1 MARRQN
7 EPFDEEVLRMIASRM
22 NSVPA
27 LEDSAMGVA
36 ADSEASDAERPA
48 PEKPRRRAGKSSY
61 AEIFLSPMVVQRR
74 TAVYVSE
81 QVRDAISTIVRH
93 LGPSGELSVSGYV
106 ETYCDIIWRSTGRR
120 SIRAIKPRHGISC
133 YKSHERYSFHVSGPR
148 YGLSLFG

>member
-48 PEKPRRRAGKSSY
+48 
-61 AEIFLSPMVVQRR
+61 FLSPMVVQRR

-106 ETYCDIIWRSTGRR
+106 ENVL
-120 SIRAIKPRHGISC
+120 RHHLEKYREEINAC
-133 YKSHERYSFHVSGPR
+133 YKASARDK
-148 YGLSLFG
+148 LL

>member
-36 ADSEASDAERPA
+36 ADSEASERPA

-106 ETYCDIIWRSTGRR
+106 ENVL
-120 SIRAIKPRHGISC
+120 RHHLEKYREEINTC
-133 YKSHERYSFHVSGPR
+133 YKASARDK
-148 YGLSLFG
+148 LL

>member
-1 MARRQN
+1 
-7 EPFDEEVLRMIASRM
+7 MIASRM

-36 ADSEASDAERPA
+36 ADSA

-106 ETYCDIIWRSTGRR
+106 ENVL
-120 SIRAIKPRHGISC
+120 RHHLEKYREEINTC
-133 YKSHERYSFHVSGPR
+133 YKASARDK
-148 YGLSLFG
+148 LL

>member
-7 EPFDEEVLRMIASRM
+7 DPFDEEVLRMIASRM

-48 PEKPRRRAGKSSY
+48 PEKPRRRAGKSAY
-61 AEIFLSPMVVQRR
+61 AETFLSPMVVQRR

-93 LGPSGELSVSGYV
+93 LGPSGELFVSGYV
-106 ETYCDIIWRSTGRR
+106 ENVLRHHLEKYREDIN
-120 SIRAIKPRHGISC
+120 AC
-133 YKSHERYSFHVSGPR
+133 YKASARDK
-148 YGLSLFG
+148 LL

>member
-1 MARRQN
+1 
-7 EPFDEEVLRMIASRM
+7 MIASRM

-27 LEDSAMGVA
+27 PEDSAMGVA
-36 ADSEASDAERPA
+36 ADSEAFDAERPA

-61 AEIFLSPMVVQRR
+61 AETFLSPMVVQRR

-106 ETYCDIIWRSTGRR
+106 ENVL
-120 SIRAIKPRHGISC
+120 RHHLEKYREEINAC
-133 YKSHERYSFHVSGPR
+133 YKASARDK
-148 YGLSLFG
+148 LL

>member
-48 PEKPRRRAGKSSY
+48 PEKPRRRAGK
-61 AEIFLSPMVVQRR
+61 RR

-106 ETYCDIIWRSTGRR
+106 ENVL
-120 SIRAIKPRHGISC
+120 RHHLEKYREEINTC
-133 YKSHERYSFHVSGPR
+133 YKASARDK
-148 YGLSLFG
+148 LL

>member
-1 MARRQN
+1 
-7 EPFDEEVLRMIASRM
+7 MIASRM

-36 ADSEASDAERPA
+36 ADSE
-48 PEKPRRRAGKSSY
+48 KPRRRPGKSSY

-106 ETYCDIIWRSTGRR
+106 ENVL
-120 SIRAIKPRHGISC
+120 RHHLEKYREEINTC
-133 YKSHERYSFHVSGPR
+133 YKASARDK
-148 YGLSLFG
+148 LL

>member
-1 MARRQN
+1 
-7 EPFDEEVLRMIASRM
+7 MIASRM

-27 LEDSAMGVA
+27 PEDSAMGVA

-61 AEIFLSPMVVQRR
+61 AETFLSPMVVQRR

-106 ETYCDIIWRSTGRR
+106 ENVL
-120 SIRAIKPRHGISC
+120 RHHLEKYREEINTC
-133 YKSHERYSFHVSGPR
+133 YKASARDK
-148 YGLSLFG
+148 LL

>member
-27 LEDSAMGVA
+27 LEDS
-36 ADSEASDAERPA
+36 EAFDAERPA
-48 PEKPRRRAGKSSY
+48 PEKPRCRAGKSSY
-61 AEIFLSPMVVQRR
+61 AETFLSPTVVQRR

-106 ETYCDIIWRSTGRR
+106 ENVL
-120 SIRAIKPRHGISC
+120 RHHLEKYRDEINAC
-133 YKSHERYSFHVSGPR
+133 YKASARDK
-148 YGLSLFG
+148 LL

>member
-61 AEIFLSPMVVQRR
+61 A
-74 TAVYVSE
+74 
-81 QVRDAISTIVRH
+81 
-93 LGPSGELSVSGYV
+93 
-106 ETYCDIIWRSTGRR
+106 
-120 SIRAIKPRHGISC
+120 
-133 YKSHERYSFHVSGPR
+133 
-148 YGLSLFG
+148 